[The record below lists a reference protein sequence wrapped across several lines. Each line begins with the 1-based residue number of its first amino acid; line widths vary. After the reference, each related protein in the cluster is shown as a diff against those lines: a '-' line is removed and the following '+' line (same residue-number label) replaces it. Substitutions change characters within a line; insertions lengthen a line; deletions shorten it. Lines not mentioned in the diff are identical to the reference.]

1 MPLSLPT
8 GQTGRSRYGQ
18 VFLLCLALA
27 AALFLPHC
35 IVDALSG
42 SFFHY
47 AGDFNDQM
55 IPFYAYANAF
65 VKQGGSFSWATD
77 LGSGFVNAYSYYCLG
92 SPFFWL
98 TIWVPSR
105 WMPYTMVPM
114 LCLKFAVAGGGAYL
128 WLRRWVKDDR
138 WSVLGAVLYAFCGYN
153 VYNIFFYFSWTAPRC
168 SPICWPRWTTP
179 CWTARPGAFRS
190 GWR

>member
-65 VKQGGSFSWATD
+65 LKQGPSAGPPTWAAGSSTPTPTTAWVRPFS
-77 LGSGFVNAYSYYCLG
+77 G
-92 SPFFWL
+92 
-98 TIWVPSR
+98 
-105 WMPYTMVPM
+105 
-114 LCLKFAVAGGGAYL
+114 
-128 WLRRWVKDDR
+128 
-138 WSVLGAVLYAFCGYN
+138 
-153 VYNIFFYFSWTAPRC
+153 
-168 SPICWPRWTTP
+168 
-179 CWTARPGAFRS
+179 
-190 GWR
+190 